1 MVRPR
6 RVKKS
11 DTSVSLIPFIDLN
24 AQRQRLGARL
34 DLAVRRVMEH
44 GRFVLGPE
52 VDELERRLQVFT
64 GAKHCVTCA
73 NGTDALIM
81 ALEAAN
87 IGAGDAVL
95 VPSFSFVATAEAVV
109 RAGATPVLLDVRA
122 DTYNIDPAGIEAGVM
137 AARRRGLRPCAVIAV
152 DLFGQPA
159 DYDALRPIADEF
171 GLLVIADA
179 AQSFGASLGGRAV
192 GSLAAITTTSFY
204 PSKPLG
210 CYGDGGAIFTDN
222 AEIAEHLRIL
232 RCHGQKRGGGDHVVV
247 GLNSRLDTLQAAVL
261 LEKLRIF
268 KNEIKLRNSVARA
281 YGRELLDL
289 VRCPVLAPGNTSVW
303 AQYTVLVER
312 NREAVIKAC
321 SARGIPTAVHYAQPI
336 HMHPA
341 YRTYPRSGASLPVAE
356 QLAKHVVSLPM
367 HPYLGVAARRSV
379 VATIA
384 LACKSKRRTQHAST
398 PQSAFSH

>member
-1 MVRPR
+1 MVRTR
-6 RVKKS
+6 REKKS
-11 DTSVSLIPFIDLN
+11 HTSVSPMPFIDLN
-24 AQRQRLGARL
+24 AQRQRLGGRL
-34 DLAVRRVMEH
+34 DLAVARVMEH

-73 NGTDALIM
+73 NGTDALIL
-81 ALEAAN
+81 ALEAAK

-122 DTYNIDPAGIEAGVM
+122 DTYNIDPAGIEAGVA
-137 AARRRGLRPCAVIAV
+137 AARKRRLRPRAVIAV

-171 GLLVIADA
+171 DLIVIADA
-179 AQSFGASLGGRAV
+179 AQSFGASLAGRAV
-192 GSLAAITTTSFY
+192 GTLATITTTSFY

-222 AEIAEHLRIL
+222 AQIAEHLRLL
-232 RCHGQKRGGGDHVVV
+232 RCHGQKRHGGDHVVV
-247 GLNSRLDTLQAAVL
+247 GINSRLDTLQAAVL

-268 KNEIKLRNSVARA
+268 KNEIKLRNAAARA
-281 YGRELLDL
+281 YGRELHGL
-289 VRCPVLAPGNTSVW
+289 VHCPVLAPGNTSVW

-312 NREAVIKAC
+312 NREAIIRGC
-321 SARGIPTAVHYAQPI
+321 SERGIPTAVHYARPI
-336 HMHPA
+336 HMHSA
-341 YRTYPRSGASLPVAE
+341 YRAYPRSSASLPVAE
-356 QLAKHVVSLPM
+356 RLARQVVSLPM
-367 HPYLGVAARRSV
+367 HPYLGAAARRSV
-379 VATIA
+379 VAAIA
-384 LACKSKRRTQHAST
+384 STCKGKRRTQHASDR
-398 PQSAFSH
+398 QSAFPH